1 MNKLFEKLISSE
13 KLYEGKVLSMRKD
26 IVSLPNG
33 KEAFREIVEH
43 NGAVGVVAVTDNNE
57 IVLVKQFRAG
67 IKDVTLEL
75 PAGKLELGEDP
86 LECGKRELQEE
97 TGYIAKSFEKLTQI
111 ATSPAILEE
120 IIYIY
125 LAKDLTLGNT
135 NPDEDEFVETVV
147 CSFDEAKEKIINNEI
162 TDAKTITGI
171 LLADIKL
178 NERGK

>member
-1 MNKLFEKLISSE
+1 MNKLFEKLVSSE

-43 NGAVGVVAVTDNNE
+43 NGAVGVVAITDNDE

-67 IKDVTLEL
+67 IKEVTLEL
-75 PAGKLELGEDP
+75 PAGKLEIGEDP

-125 LAKDLTLGNT
+125 LAQDLTIGST
-135 NPDEDEFVETVV
+135 NPDEDEFVETIV
-147 CSFDEAKEKIINNEI
+147 CSFDEAKEKIVNNEI
-162 TDAKTITGI
+162 IDAKTITGI
-171 LLADIKL
+171 LLADIIL
-178 NERGK
+178 NGKR